1 MAYKLGTL
9 VYDATSLKKMRVKE
23 VRYCTPL
30 SPSDGPEIWYV
41 LEDLEKPDITYTR
54 QEKAV
59 VEDEKAIINKITE
72 DLCKTIAEALKVKN
86 QLVSYLAWL
95 QDCDMVKH
103 AEIVQGKP
111 QEEDAPPTTR
121 KRKTRH
127 IWTDDEKLF
136 VMDLLD
142 KNVKY
147 SAIAE
152 ALKAR
157 FGFSVSAVAVQT
169 LYHKHLK

>member
-1 MAYKLGTL
+1 M
-9 VYDATSLKKMRVKE
+9 
-23 VRYCTPL
+23 P
-30 SPSDGPEIWYV
+30 
-41 LEDLEKPDITYTR
+41 
-54 QEKAV
+54 
-59 VEDEKAIINKITE
+59 
-72 DLCKTIAEALKVKN
+72 
-86 QLVSYLAWL
+86 
-95 QDCDMVKH
+95 
-103 AEIVQGKP
+103 
-111 QEEDAPPTTR
+111 PPTTR